1 MSPKPEKPVFHIPT
15 LDGLRAVSFFIVFL
29 AHAGLEKWVPGGFG
43 VTVFFFLS
51 GFLITTLMRIEF
63 EKTGGVSFR
72 NFYLRRVLR
81 IFPPF
86 YVVLLLS
93 TLLCAVGFLGGVLE
107 WKALVAQYFYYY
119 NYWVA
124 AFGYEGTAGGTGV
137 YWSLAVEEHFYFLF
151 PMLYVFMAA
160 KLRLKNQSQ
169 AIALWFLCAL
179 ILAWRC
185 YLVFVHHGAAYA
197 AWPSLSF
204 EEQELLTNKTY
215 LTSDTRFDSMLFGC
229 ALAVWK
235 NPVMDKQRFFSDKVW
250 KFGFLPLG
258 LVGLLVGFL
267 VREPAFRESFRYSIQ
282 GLSLV
287 PLFVVGIHFCHWWPF
302 RWLNNRHVKFWGNLS
317 YSLYLVHHVVIFAVH
332 THLPGLHAVWKG
344 ALSLLIAWAL
354 SRAIYEWVEK
364 PTTALRRR
372 LAH

>member
-1 MSPKPEKPVFHIPT
+1 MSSTPQKTAFHIPT
-15 LDGLRAVSFFIVFL
+15 LDGMRAISFFIVFL
-29 AHAGLEKWVPGGFG
+29 AHAGLERWVPGGFG

-51 GFLITTLMRIEF
+51 GFLITTLMRMEL
-63 EKTGGVSFR
+63 EKTGNVSFKK
-72 NFYLRRVLR
+72 FYLRRVLR

-93 TLLCAVGFLGGVLE
+93 TLLCALGFLAGKLE

-160 KLRLKNQSQ
+160 KLRLPGRSQ
-169 AIALWFLCAL
+169 ALVLWGLCGL

-197 AWPSLSF
+197 AWPTLSP
-204 EEQELLTNKTY
+204 EVQEWLTNKTY
-215 LTSDTRFDSMLFGC
+215 LTSETRFDSMLFGC

-235 NPVMDKQRFFSDKVW
+235 NPILDKQPFFSDRVW
-250 KFGFLPLG
+250 KFGLLPLG
-258 LVGLLVGFL
+258 LVGLLAGFL
-267 VREPAFRESFRYSIQ
+267 IRNPAFRESIRYTLQ
-282 GLSLV
+282 GIALT
-287 PLFVVGIHFCHWWPF
+287 PIFMAGIRLHAWWPF
-302 RWLNNRHVKFWGNLS
+302 RWLNNRHVRFLGNLS
-317 YSLYLVHHVVIFAVH
+317 YSLYLVHHVVIFAVNN
-332 THLPGLHAVWKG
+332 HLPQLHGVLRA
-344 ALSLLIAWAL
+344 ALALCIAWAL

-364 PTTALRRR
+364 PTTALRKR